1 MEVQINYL
9 GVLVAG
15 LSSMVVGTLWYGP
28 LFGKMWMKMVK
39 LDKKR
44 SREEMPLVMGS
55 TVVLSLLMA
64 YILAHVAFISSH
76 FFDYTFMHACLTT
89 ALWLWLG
96 MIVPAI
102 VIGGL
107 FEQRRKKLIFLN
119 ISNQLVTVLVMA
131 LILGWFG
138 TN

>member
-1 MEVQINYL
+1 MDVQINYL
-9 GVLVAG
+9 AVLVAG

-28 LFGKMWMKMVK
+28 LFGKEWMKLVK

-64 YILAHVAFISSH
+64 YILAHVAFISAH

-89 ALWLWLG
+89 AFWLWLG
-96 MIVPAI
+96 VIVPAI